1 MKKTIFLLAIVALI
15 SALFRWLTSDK
26 ETKQKVEETE
36 TANNEKEENVKPGK
50 TADEIAADMKCS
62 RQTVYR
68 KLGPK
73 NPKT

>member
-15 SALFRWLTSDK
+15 IALFRWLTSDK

-50 TADEIAADMKCS
+50 TAEEVIKNGND
-62 RQTVYR
+62 TVENH
-68 KLGPK
+68 K
-73 NPKT
+73 